1 MSGQKLQTKDVNYL
15 NIDFKGFKDKLNTF
29 SQVYFPDISNDFN
42 ESSPGQMF
50 VEMSAYVGDVLSFY
64 IDNSLRESLL
74 LHAQERSNVMDIA
87 RGVGYKPL
95 QSAPSRVTLDV
106 YVLLPVQG
114 TGATAAPDWRY
125 APIIDEGL
133 RAQTKTAST
142 PFFTLQ
148 PVDFNFSSSVDPTDV
163 SIYKIDSDGNP
174 ETYLLK
180 KQVEAKSGVVKY
192 KTFSFQSPKKYDKV
206 LIGDNNVIE
215 VLDCRDQEGNRW
227 YEVDY
232 IAQNMVYEEVK
243 NTRTIDPE
251 FSKLRDETPYLLKL
265 RKTGRR
271 FQVNVTADLG
281 TEIMFGAGNSNIA
294 DELIV
299 PNPNNMGLNLPY
311 GNVSAMD
318 NAWDPSN
325 AMFTRAYG
333 QAPANQTLQFK
344 YVVGGGIKDNVP
356 AGTIREIT
364 GISFT
369 METDGLSA
377 ATVQFVKKSVAVSNP
392 IPATGGK
399 GFESVEE
406 IRQNAM
412 AFAATQHRAVTRE
425 DFIAR
430 LYSMPARFGNV
441 AKAFIVQDEQ
451 LKVETGEEVANPL
464 ALNIYL
470 LSYNASG
477 NLTQANAATKENIR
491 NYLSKFRM
499 LTDAINIKDGF
510 IINIGIQYSIITL
523 PGHNSQ
529 QVILKASRKIAEIF
543 DIRKWQF
550 NEPIF
555 LANLATEIDKIEGVQ
570 TVQDLDVY
578 CKHEAESGYSG
589 NFYDIAEATKNKI
602 IYPSQDPAI
611 FEVKF
616 PALDIKGRVV
626 TY

>member
-1 MSGQKLQTKDVNYL
+1 MGQKLQTKDINYL
-15 NIDFKGFKDKLNTF
+15 NLDFKGFKDKLNTF
-29 SQVYFPDISNDFN
+29 SQVYFPDIANDFN

-95 QSAPSRVTLDV
+95 ANSPATVTLDV
-106 YVLLPVQG
+106 FILLPAAG
-114 TGATAAPDWRY
+114 SGEGASPDFRY
-125 APIIDEGL
+125 APIVQEGL
-133 RAQTKTAST
+133 RAQTKGAAS

-148 PVDFNFSSSVDPTDV
+148 PVDFRFSSSLDPTDV
-163 SIYKIDSDGNP
+163 SIYKIDAAGNP

-180 KQVEAKSGVVKY
+180 KQVKAKSGVIRY
-192 KTFSFQSPKKYDKV
+192 KTFSFQSPEKYTKIV
-206 LIGDNNVIE
+206 LPDTDVIE
-215 VLDCRDQEGNRW
+215 VLDCRDAEGNRW

-232 IAQNMVYEEVK
+232 IAQNLVYEEVQ

-251 FSKLRDETPYLLKL
+251 FSNFREETPYLLKL

-271 FQVNVTADLG
+271 FQVNLTHNLL
-281 TEIMFGAGNSNIA
+281 TEIQFGAGNSNVA

-299 PNPNNMGLNLPY
+299 PNPNNMGLSLPY
-311 GNVSAMD
+311 GNVSALD

-344 YVVGGGIKDNVP
+344 YVVGGGIKDNVR

-364 GISFT
+364 SVEFN
-369 METDGLSA
+369 METDGLS
-377 ATVQFVKKSVAVSNP
+377 TPSIQFVKKSLAVNNP
-392 IPATGGK
+392 EPATGGK
-399 GFESVEE
+399 GMESIEE

-412 AFAATQHRAVTRE
+412 AYAATQHRAVTRE

-451 LKVETGEEVANPL
+451 IQLETGLEVQNPL
-464 ALNIYL
+464 ALNIYM
-470 LSYNASG
+470 LSYNKAG
-477 NLTQANAATKENIR
+477 NLTQANQATKENVR

-510 IINIGIQYSIITL
+510 IINLGIDYSIIPL
-523 PGHNSQ
+523 PGFNSNE
-529 QVILKASRKIAEIF
+529 VILRINRKLSDIF
-543 DIRKWQF
+543 NIRNWQF

-555 LANLATEIDKIEGVQ
+555 LANIATEIDRIEGVQ
-570 TVQDLDVY
+570 TVQDINVF
-578 CKHEAESGYSG
+578 CKHDKASGYSG
-589 NFYDIAEATKNKI
+589 FFYDIEEATKDKI

-611 FEVKF
+611 FEIKF
-616 PALDIKGRVV
+616 PAIDIRGRVV